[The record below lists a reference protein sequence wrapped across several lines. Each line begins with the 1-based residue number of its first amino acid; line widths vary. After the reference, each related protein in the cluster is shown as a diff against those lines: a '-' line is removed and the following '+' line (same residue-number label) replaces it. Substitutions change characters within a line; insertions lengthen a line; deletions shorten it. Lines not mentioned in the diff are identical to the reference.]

1 MTKPKQLKAALLL
14 QFPQKMLLSESQDV
28 WKSDSGPLL
37 VGKEALMEVIRR
49 RCCSVPIIRQQR
61 PSVANPSKN
70 SFRSTNKIVLATWCI
85 YFLVDHTRLTT
96 WHLPAQKMK
105 PSVVKSS
112 REYTICTIAVRVVL
126 VVHFHTCG
134 GGVWLGVYSLTPGHS
149 KTLLSH

>member
-14 QFPQKMLLSESQDV
+14 QFPQESLLSESQDV

-85 YFLVDHTRLTT
+85 YFLADHTRLTT
-96 WHLPAQKMK
+96 WHLPAQKNEAFR
-105 PSVVKSS
+105 SQILQRVHNLYYGCSS
-112 REYTICTIAVRVVL
+112 CTSCAFSHVW
-126 VVHFHTCG
+126 
-134 GGVWLGVYSLTPGHS
+134 GGVWLSAYSLTRGHS
-149 KTLLSH
+149 K